1 MKRTPSRS
9 PRAWLAGLACALLV
23 AACGGGG
30 GGGDDDPVALANPAP
45 PPAASP
51 TVNRTSDGALVV
63 NTVPIAP
70 PTAQDCTRLTSEAQ
84 AAAALDVSDPMVRA
98 VHDELQAVDPVH
110 AYKVFVRM
118 PGQFINWIAL
128 LEGILDMD
136 TIGFATHETMH
147 NLSYVLG
154 ACSAQQTATYL
165 VFGSTV
171 DSGLRFGDTANY
183 SIVAETIPAELT
195 THFRYTEYIPSAAAA
210 NGNDLR
216 ILLDELAAYVGS
228 ASTEQRYIASG
239 RAGNDRRVL
248 EYNLGG
254 TVNFMVFLQHYLQS
268 ARLNHPQ
275 TYAAIRANPATLAAI
290 QFLWSAAEGVLQA
303 SYPLTV
309 PGSVPRLDYS
319 RAYFAAAYSPALLA
333 ELDVLGVNH
342 ASADTWRTTY
352 LR

>member
-1 MKRTPSRS
+1 MKTTLPPS
-9 PRAWLAGLACALLV
+9 PRSWLAALALSLLL

-30 GGGDDDPVALANPAP
+30 GDSAALADPTAAPATRP
-45 PPAASP
+45 VNP
-51 TVNRTSDGALVV
+51 TVERTNDGALVV

-70 PTAQDCTRLTSEAQ
+70 PTAQDCTRLTSAAQ
-84 AAAALDVSDPMVRA
+84 SAAALDLSDPMVRA
-98 VHDELQAVDPVH
+98 VHDELLAIDPVH
-110 AYKVFVRM
+110 AYPVFVRM
-118 PGQFINWIAL
+118 PAQFVNWIAL
-128 LEGILDMD
+128 LEGTLDMD

-147 NLSYVLG
+147 NLSYALG
-154 ACSAQQTATYL
+154 ACSPQQRAAYL
-165 VFGSTV
+165 VLGTTV
-171 DSGLRFGDTANY
+171 DSGLRFGETANY
-183 SIVAETIPAELT
+183 SIVAETIAPELT
-195 THFRYTEYIPSAAAA
+195 SHFRYTEYIPSAAAA

-254 TVNFMVFLQHYLQS
+254 TVNFMVFLQHYLLS

-275 TYAAIRANPATLAAI
+275 TYAAVRANPTTLAAI
-290 QFLWSAAEGVLQA
+290 QFLWTTAEDVLQA

-309 PGSVPRLDYS
+309 VGSVPRLDYS

-333 ELDVLGVNH
+333 ELDALGIAH
-342 ASADTWRTTY
+342 RSAESWRTTY